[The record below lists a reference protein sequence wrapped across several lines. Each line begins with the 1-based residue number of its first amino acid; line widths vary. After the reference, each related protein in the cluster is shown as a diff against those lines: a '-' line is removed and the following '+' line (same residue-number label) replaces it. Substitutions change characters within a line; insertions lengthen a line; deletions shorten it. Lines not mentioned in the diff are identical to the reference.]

1 MQDQRPPVAPDQ
13 QVGIQDDTQVQILRE
28 LKRQN
33 ALLEEQLAPQREQKR
48 KQEAYRIQ
56 MEKKRQFRGFIRY
69 WEKQISIPFQEK
81 HNCSQQLS
89 HITSPSR
96 FDNGAWLL
104 YTNEMRARD
113 AEIAKTLQEK
123 IQTLQEKIDKI
134 LKEDLNGK
142 YKLDITYGFSS
153 TPNISLRNI

>member
-1 MQDQRPPVAPDQ
+1 MEDPKLPNIENEKVPQ
-13 QVGIQDDTQVQILRE
+13 QDDTQLQILKE

-33 ALLEEQLAPQREQKR
+33 VLLEEQLAPQREQKR

-56 MEKKRQFRGFIRY
+56 MEKERQFRGFIRY

-89 HITSPSR
+89 HITSSSR
-96 FDNGAWLL
+96 FDNGAWVL
-104 YTNEMRARD
+104 YTNEMIARD
-113 AEIAKTLQEK
+113 AENAKTLQEK

-153 TPNISLRNI
+153 IPNISLRKI